1 MALPAIMGIAQAGMG
16 IMGSI
21 GGHNSQVD
29 QARAQ
34 NEAMMRQYKYQLQ
47 IRDKRYKDEQQ
58 IYATKLGM
66 YDLKMKAAD
75 RAASR
80 AYGIEQYNQSSRIK
94 QAAFQ
99 NLQLNQAMAKSGGAA
114 AAAGKSGRSAQ
125 RMDQQVEADF
135 VRNQEMIAYNLLAA
149 EEARDYRELGIADQL
164 QGQRNQ
170 AFADVAVAPTIPLE
184 LPEPVQNAGPSSA
197 GMMLGIG
204 NSILKGIGGFMG
216 NAAPDPGNMFG
227 GGDTGSTG
235 FSGFDLGS
243 SSVNFNAPTPL
254 TSGMNFFGP

>member
-1 MALPAIMGIAQAGMG
+1 MGVAQMGMGIAGA
-16 IMGSI
+16 I
-21 GGHNSQVD
+21 GGHSSQVA

-80 AYGIEQYNQSSRIK
+80 AYGIEQYNQVSRIK

-99 NLQLNQAMAKSGGAA
+99 GLDLNRALAKSGGAA
-114 AAAGKSGRSAQ
+114 AAAGKSGRSAT
-125 RMDQQVEADF
+125 RLDADIESNF
-135 VRNQEMIAYNLLAA
+135 ARNQEMIAYNLLAA
-149 EEARDYRELGIADQL
+149 EEARDYRELGIQDQF
-164 QGQRNQ
+164 QGYRNQ
-170 AFADVAVAPTIPLE
+170 AFADVAIAPTIPLE

-204 NSILKGIGGFMG
+204 NSILSGIGSISSNM
-216 NAAPDPGNMFG
+216 APDPGNIAVPR
-227 GGDTGSTG
+227 TS
-235 FSGFDLGS
+235 
-243 SSVNFNAPTPL
+243 
-254 TSGMNFFGP
+254 SGMGIPGSVGTNGLPMYGPSF

>member
-1 MALPAIMGIAQAGMG
+1 MG
-16 IMGSI
+16 IMGAI
-21 GGHNSQVD
+21 GGHNSQVA

-58 IYATKLGM
+58 LYATKRGM
-66 YDLKMKAAD
+66 YDLQMKAAD

-80 AYGIEQYNQSSRIK
+80 AYGIEQYNQSQRLK

-99 NLQLNQAMAKSGGAA
+99 GLRLDRALAKSGGAA

-125 RMDQQVEADF
+125 RLDTDVENAF
-135 VRNQEMIAYNLLAA
+135 VRNQNMIAQNLLTA
-149 EEARDYRELGIADQL
+149 EEGRQYREIGISDRL

-170 AFADVAVAPTIPLE
+170 AYANVAIAPTVPLE
-184 LPEPVQNAGPSSA
+184 LPEPTQATGPSSA

-204 NSILKGIGGFMG
+204 NSILKGVGSFMG
-216 NAAPDPGNMFG
+216 NMAPDPGNMFG
-227 GGDTGSTG
+227 GGGGTGG
-235 FSGFDLGS
+235 FNYTMPTAP
-243 SSVNFNAPTPL
+243 VNYSAPSL
-254 TSGMNFFGP
+254 MTSGTNFFGLS